1 MMKNGI
7 LPTVSTLIPKPLRSI
22 LKHKRERTLQN
33 INDMYL
39 TLKQYILSALNLF
52 AELQSVFFL
61 SCTRLI
67 NTQRERLDWR
77 GPFLIFFVNSYRC
90 FGLKR
95 LHKISKSRRCAYI
108 IEIKTVYEWPLLL
121 FCRQPAVVRGD
132 SRLCQVHRALVITS
146 AHAYYNDYKLP
157 QSRFFYNTIRLLA
170 YSNTLRAFLSF
181 LLTPFPIH

>member
-1 MMKNGI
+1 MRLGRFRRRKEFQRIIYWPSFLYLVYKGLPIMMKNGI

-108 IEIKTVYEWPLLL
+108 IEIKTVYE
-121 FCRQPAVVRGD
+121 
-132 SRLCQVHRALVITS
+132 
-146 AHAYYNDYKLP
+146 
-157 QSRFFYNTIRLLA
+157 
-170 YSNTLRAFLSF
+170 
-181 LLTPFPIH
+181 